1 MALIGSLGEFDESRE
16 SWPQYAKRLT
26 HILVANGITTAAK
39 KTSAF
44 LAVISPDTFKL
55 LESLLSPE
63 NPEDKSFTELVETLT
78 KHYSPE
84 PSVIVER
91 YKFYSRQRKP
101 GESVATYISELRRLA
116 KSCKF
121 DANLSEMLRDRLV
134 CGIGNGSIQRRL
146 LQRKDLTL
154 DTATELALQ
163 TEAATKELLLLRQ
176 ESTPSDAVNKIR

>member
-26 HILVANGITTAAK
+26 HFLVANGITTAAK

-44 LAVISPDTFKL
+44 LAVIGPDTFKL

-121 DANLSEMLRDRLV
+121 DGNLSEMLRDRLV
-134 CGIGNGSIQRRL
+134 CGIGDGSIQRRL
-146 LQRKDLTL
+146 LQQKDLTL

-163 TEAATKELLLLRQ
+163 TEAATKKLLL
-176 ESTPSDAVNKIR
+176 